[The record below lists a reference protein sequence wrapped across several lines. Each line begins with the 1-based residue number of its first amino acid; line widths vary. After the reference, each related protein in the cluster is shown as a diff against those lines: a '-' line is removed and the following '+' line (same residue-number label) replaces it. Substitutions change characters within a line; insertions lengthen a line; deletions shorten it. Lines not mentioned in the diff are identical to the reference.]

1 MTLQFDT
8 MTALVTGGASGIG
21 LATVEKLARRGCFVL
36 LNHLPDDP
44 AGPREAARLLAEGHR
59 VGTAPGDVSVPGEAE
74 AMVTRAIDQ
83 LGRLDILVN
92 NAGTPN
98 TRAPIPPRDLDVMTE
113 EFWAKILHTN
123 LIGPFR
129 CTKAA
134 AAALR
139 AARGAVVNTASIA
152 GLGHLGSSLAYG
164 ASKAALIDLTK
175 NLARALAPECRVN
188 AVAPG
193 AVNTPWQAD
202 WPEERKRAAAER
214 ALLKRMCTAED
225 IAEAIVF
232 LATTP
237 APITGQT
244 LVVDAGLTLG

>member
-1 MTLQFDT
+1 MTFAFEGR
-8 MTALVTGGASGIG
+8 TALVTGGASGIG
-21 LATVEKLARRGCFVL
+21 LATVEKLARQGCTVL

-44 AGPREAARLLAEGHR
+44 AGPREAARLLAAGLK

-74 AMVTRAIDQ
+74 AMVARAIDQ

-98 TRAPIPPRDLDVMTE
+98 TRAPIPPANLDAMTE
-113 EFWAKILHTN
+113 AFWAKILHTN

-139 AARGAVVNTASIA
+139 AAKGAVVNTASIA

-164 ASKAALIDLTK
+164 ASKAALIDMTR

-202 WPEERKRAAAER
+202 WPEERKREAAER

>member
-1 MTLQFDT
+1 MTLDFT
-8 MTALVTGGASGIG
+8 GRTALVTGGASGIG
-21 LATVEKLARRGCFVL
+21 LATVETLARQGCTVF

-44 AGPREAARLLAEGHR
+44 TGPREAARLLAEGLK
-59 VGTAPGDVSVPGEAE
+59 VGTAPGDVALPGEAE
-74 AMVTRAIDQ
+74 AMVARAIEA

-98 TRAPIPPRDLDVMTE
+98 TRAPIPPADLDAMTE
-113 EFWAKILHTN
+113 AFWAKILHTN
-123 LIGPFR
+123 LLGPFR
-129 CTKAA
+129 CTHAA

-139 AARGAVVNTASIA
+139 ASRGTVVNVASIA
-152 GLGHLGSSLAYG
+152 GLTFVGSSLAYG
-164 ASKAALIDLTK
+164 ASKAALINMTQS
-175 NLARALAPECRVN
+175 LARALAPECRVN

-193 AVNTPWQAD
+193 SVTTPWQAD

-214 ALLKRMCTAED
+214 ALLQRQCTAGD
-225 IAEAIVF
+225 IAAAIVF